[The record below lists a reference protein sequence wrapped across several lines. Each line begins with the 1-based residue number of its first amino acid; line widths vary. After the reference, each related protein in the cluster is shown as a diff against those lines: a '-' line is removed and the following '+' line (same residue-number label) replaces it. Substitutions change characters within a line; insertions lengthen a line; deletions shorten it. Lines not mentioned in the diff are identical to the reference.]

1 MTRTAT
7 PHRLDSDIFAEAR
20 LALDRHLDMPA
31 TVRVHVED
39 GIATLTGTVRVTAQ
53 RAEAERTVGL
63 VRGVRGTVNKI
74 TVTAS
79 EAPEDFE
86 PPETAG

>member
-7 PHRLDSDIFAEAR
+7 AHRLDSDIFAEAR
-20 LALDRHLDMPA
+20 LALDRQLDVPA
-31 TVRVHVED
+31 TVRVHVD
-39 GIATLTGTVRVTAQ
+39 NGVATLTGTVRVTAQ

-63 VRGVRGTVNKI
+63 VRGVRGMVNKI

-79 EAPEDFE
+79 EVPVDFE
-86 PPETAG
+86 PPGSVG